1 MIVNVERE
9 PELSLYYLGSVL
21 LKILKSKK
29 VIPIDVLFQEIQNQL
44 KERFMWISYIMH
56 WIGCSCC
63 H

>member
-29 VIPIDVLFQEIQNQL
+29 LYLSMCYFKKFRIN
-44 KERFMWISYIMH
+44 
-56 WIGCSCC
+56 
-63 H
+63 